1 MRALL
6 VAALASTALVVT
18 YLALGGTSYEPAEV
32 ADPCAARDWR
42 EPDGFQEVAEQIVLS
57 AVDGAACELGTSREE
72 VVLAF
77 GSRDSLEQFA
87 RDHDLSDEELERLVR
102 SGIERAIDDAVD
114 ADALNPTFASL
125 LRGVTERI
133 PLEQLLD
140 LLDRIVGF

>member
-1 MRALL
+1 MRALVVAGL
-6 VAALASTALVVT
+6 ASAALVLT
-18 YLALGGTSYEPAEV
+18 YLALGGASYEPAAV
-32 ADPCAARDWR
+32 ADPCATRDWR
-42 EPDGFQEVAEQIVLS
+42 DPDVVQEVAEQIVLS
-57 AVDGAACELGTSREE
+57 GLDGAACELGVTREE

-77 GSRDSLEQFA
+77 AGRDSLEQFA
-87 RDHDLSDEELERLVR
+87 RDHDISDDELERLVR
-102 SGIERAIDDAVD
+102 TGIERAIDDAVD